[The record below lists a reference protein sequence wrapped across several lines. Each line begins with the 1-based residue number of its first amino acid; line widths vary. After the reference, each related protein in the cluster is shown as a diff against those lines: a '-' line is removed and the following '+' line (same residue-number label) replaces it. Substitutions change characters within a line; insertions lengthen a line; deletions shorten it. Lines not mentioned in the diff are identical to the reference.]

1 MLCLGGR
8 EQNRGK
14 KFDPML
20 KLLFSDKLLLLLL
33 MLLVKTIGASLMK
46 LNGLYIITVYNKL
59 DRFNDASLFI

>member
-14 KFDPML
+14 KFDPTL
-20 KLLFSDKLLLLLL
+20 KLLFSDKLLLL

-46 LNGLYIITVYNKL
+46 LYGLYIVTVYYKL
-59 DRFNDASLFI
+59 DRFNDANLFI

>member
-14 KFDPML
+14 KFDPTL
-20 KLLFSDKLLLLLL
+20 KLLFSDKLLLLL

>member
-14 KFDPML
+14 KFDPTL
-20 KLLFSDKLLLLLL
+20 KLLFSDKLLLLL

-46 LNGLYIITVYNKL
+46 LYGLYIVTVYNKL
-59 DRFNDASLFI
+59 VRFNDANLFI